1 MLAKDAAFLPEVS
14 EQHLRKLYRREKL
27 RKPQLRLLAALRRK
41 QGWTLE
47 RIAVGLEQP
56 LMTIHGWLTRLQR
69 RGIEGLHD
77 HKQTGR
83 PAQMT
88 LAQKRQFI
96 KDLERGPPHNSSGL
110 WTTKLVQD
118 LLRRKYGV
126 SFVKQH
132 VWRMLDQ
139 LGFALLRPRKQHHR
153 RADAATIMAFKKK
166 RVAWCGSIG
175 DEGSSSLHK
184 TRQHSALSP
193 S

>member
-1 MLAKDAAFLPEVS
+1 VIHVLPKGAAFLPDIS
-14 EQHLRKLYRREKL
+14 EEQLRALCRREKL

-41 QGWTLE
+41 QGWTLK
-47 RIAVGLEQP
+47 RIAASLEQP

-77 HKQTGR
+77 RKQTGR
-83 PAQMT
+83 PAHLT
-88 LAQKRQFI
+88 LEQKRQFI
-96 KDLERGPPHNSSGL
+96 KDLERGPPHNHSGL

-118 LLRRKYGV
+118 LLRRKYNV

-153 RADAATIMAFKKK
+153 RADAATIAAFKKK
-166 RVAWCGSIG
+166 RDDWCANTGGVAM
-175 DEGSSSLHK
+175 SLPLK
-184 TRQHSALSP
+184 TKQLSA
-193 S
+193 